1 MSKWTSE
8 AEARNQIKDLVK
20 DYYEAFKKPEQ
31 EKEFKRETVFPM
43 LPEYM
48 MKKKCAVLLMRHWI
62 SG

>member
-20 DYYEAFKKPEQ
+20 DYYEAFKNRNRK
-31 EKEFKRETVFPM
+31 KNSNRETVFPM